1 VAGPC
6 EHCNDNSDSLKD
18 GKLLGQLSYYFTVAD
33 IYDMSAIFCHLPISY
48 NHTVKMNSV
57 VRV

>member
-6 EHCNDNSDSLKD
+6 EHCNDNSDSVKD

-33 IYDMSAIFCHLPISY
+33 LYDMLAKFGTYQLAITIQS
-48 NHTVKMNSV
+48 K
-57 VRV
+57 